1 MKKKNVNVRMRE
13 ERLEALSKDE
23 IPGENISDKIRKAV
37 DLYIKEGGGDDPGE
51 RIYDNDL
58 REIIE
63 LLEKM
68 LEKDKPYNLLKKIK
82 EGKWK

>member
-1 MKKKNVNVRMRE
+1 MKKKNINVRMRE

-23 IPGENISDKIRKAV
+23 IPGENISDKVRKAV
-37 DLYIKEGGGDDPGE
+37 DFYIKESGGDDPKE
-51 RIYDNDL
+51 EIHDNDL

-68 LEKDKPYNLLKKIK
+68 LEKDKPYNLLKRIK
-82 EGKWK
+82 EGEWK